1 MGEVTKVPVEDNDRC
16 GEAPV
21 WDARRSRL
29 VWADIGA
36 SVVYEHRPG
45 DAAKR
50 VLSEGLPVSGIAL
63 NRDGRFV
70 FAGATGLHVWSG
82 PGHFQTLVS
91 EHDGET
97 LTFNDIVADAAGRI
111 YAGTLYWD
119 DNGMR
124 RPGKLYLI
132 DGGGAVS
139 VVEEGIELSNGL
151 SFSPD
156 NRTLY
161 YADSAPRVIYAYD
174 VDARSGALS
183 RKRVFARVGGDE
195 GIPDGVTVDS
205 QGFVWCAQWY
215 GGQVVRYD
223 PGGKVERRVHLPVR
237 QVASL
242 NFGGT
247 DLTDLYITTA
257 GESWPSPLA
266 PPGYDYPAGNF
277 GGGLYRLRLDVQGK
291 PEHLAS
297 FQEHE
302 TL

>member
-1 MGEVTKVPVEDNDRC
+1 MGEVTKVPVDDKDRC

-21 WDARRSRL
+21 WDAPRGRL

-36 SVVYEHRPG
+36 SIVYEYRPG

-50 VLSEGLPVSGIAL
+50 VLSQGLPVSGIAL

-70 FAGATGLHVWSG
+70 FAGATGLHVWSKLDD
-82 PGHFQTLVS
+82 HKTVVS

-97 LTFNDIVADAAGRI
+97 LNFNDIVADAAGRV
-111 YAGTLYWD
+111 YSGTLYWD
-119 DNGMR
+119 DNGMQ

-132 DGGGAVS
+132 DGGGAVR

-174 VDARSGALS
+174 VDGRTGALS

-195 GIPDGVTVDS
+195 GIPDGLTVDS
-205 QGFVWCAQWY
+205 AGFVWCAQWY

-223 PGGKVERRVHLPVR
+223 PDGNVNRRVKLPVR

-242 NFGGT
+242 NFGGP
-247 DLTDLYITTA
+247 DLLDLYITTA
-257 GESWPSPLA
+257 GENWPSPLA
-266 PPGYDYPAGNF
+266 PPGYDYAAGNF
-277 GGGLYRLRLDVQGK
+277 GGGLYRLRLDVPGK
-291 PEHLAS
+291 PEHLAVFS
-297 FQEHE
+297 
-302 TL
+302 